1 VWCFKDVEKV
11 IFSFFYFWLGLLL
24 CKLLWNGF
32 GELVSVMEHDPS
44 YSRDI
49 LYEECE
55 EQFCKRIGAEISRE

>member
-1 VWCFKDVEKV
+1 
-11 IFSFFYFWLGLLL
+11 
-24 CKLLWNGF
+24 LWNGF

>member
-49 LYEECE
+49 LYE
-55 EQFCKRIGAEISRE
+55 